1 MRSVLRV
8 LRVLERLAKPS
19 LFFSE
24 IGNLP
29 SVFRP
34 NNLSI
39 YRFSSFDLIF
49 EAKTELSYGQN
60 DNVFETAISTVVL
73 RIWAND
79 RPNLII
85 AKLGFGGRSSHPGE
99 RPPQLALG
107 GFRRSAVV
115 LLDWA
120 NDCPN

>member
-34 NNLSI
+34 NILSI

-60 DNVFETAISTVVL
+60 DNVFETAILAVVL
-73 RIWAND
+73 RIWTND
-79 RPNLII
+79 RPI
-85 AKLGFGGRSSHPGE
+85 
-99 RPPQLALG
+99 
-107 GFRRSAVV
+107 
-115 LLDWA
+115 
-120 NDCPN
+120 

>member
-8 LRVLERLAKPS
+8 LHVLPVLERLAKPS
-19 LFFSE
+19 LSISE

-29 SVFRP
+29 CVFRP

-60 DNVFETAISTVVL
+60 DNVFETAIS
-73 RIWAND
+73 
-79 RPNLII
+79 
-85 AKLGFGGRSSHPGE
+85 
-99 RPPQLALG
+99 
-107 GFRRSAVV
+107 AVV
-115 LLDWA
+115 LLIWA